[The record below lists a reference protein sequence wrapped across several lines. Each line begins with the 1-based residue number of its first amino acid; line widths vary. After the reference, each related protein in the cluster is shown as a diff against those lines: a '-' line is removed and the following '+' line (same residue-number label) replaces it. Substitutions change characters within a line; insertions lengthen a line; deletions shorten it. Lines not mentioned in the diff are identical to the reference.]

1 MQLLNLPQSHSLVL
15 ELFMKNKR
23 KHLRVTIP
31 EDCMKSFNDAKLKA
45 ENEIRAK
52 LSDSKYA
59 AMLLKW
65 ALDQ

>member
-1 MQLLNLPQSHSLVL
+1 
-15 ELFMKNKR
+15 MKNKR

-31 EDCMKSFNDAKLKA
+31 EDCIKSFNDAKLKA